1 MMKQFPFYRQL
12 DAMDCGPT
20 CLRMVAKHYG
30 KIYSL
35 QALRQKSYFTREGV
49 SLLGISDAA
58 ESIGFRTLMAKIPFK
73 KLKEE
78 APTPFIAHWRQRHF
92 VVVYGFKKDIV
103 YVADPSHGLI
113 QYTRQEFLDGWLYG
127 QPKEAEAG
135 IVLFLETTPAFY
147 TQDDEVSA
155 NKLSFGFLLAYLKP
169 YKRFLVQLFVG
180 MLVGSLLQL
189 IFPLLT
195 QSIVDVGINTQNIN
209 FVNLVLAGQ
218 LMLFFSRTAVEMI
231 RSWILL
237 HIGTRINISILSDFL
252 IKLMKLPLG
261 FFDTKMIGDL
271 LQRIG
276 DHKRIESFLTSSTL
290 SVVFSF
296 VNLLIFGVVLAYYD
310 LKIFGIFLLG
320 SLLYATWVLVFMKR
334 RRDLDY
340 KLFDQMAANQSNL
353 IQLISGMQEIKLQNC
368 ERQKRW
374 EWERIQASLFKVS
387 IKTLALNQYQES
399 GSIFINEAKN
409 IFITYM
415 AAKAVISGEITLGM
429 MLAVQ
434 SIIGQLNAPINEMIS
449 FIRSLQDAKISLERL
464 GEIHQKKNEEDDKEP
479 KVVLFPEDG
488 SLTLH
493 NIGFKY
499 EGAHAEKVLKNISL
513 TIPQGKT
520 TAIVGASGSGKTT
533 LIKLLLKFYEPT
545 HGEIKLGGM
554 GFSHFSNR
562 HWRERCGAVMQ
573 DGYIFNDTIAR
584 NIAVGDDDIDRERLL
599 YAVKVANI
607 QEYIESLALNYNTK
621 IGGDGHGLSQG
632 QRQRILIARAV
643 YKNPDY
649 IFFDEATNALDAN
662 NERAIMGNLN
672 SFLEGKTVVVVAHR
686 LSTVVNA
693 DQIIV
698 LDKGQ
703 IIEHG
708 THAELAG
715 QRGAYF
721 QLVRNQ
727 LELGT

>member
-1 MMKQFPFYRQL
+1 MKQFPFYRQL

>member
-1 MMKQFPFYRQL
+1 MKQFPFYRQL

-58 ESIGFRTLMAKIPFK
+58 EAIGFRTLMAKIPFE
-73 KLKEE
+73 KLKAE

-92 VVVYGFKKDIV
+92 VVVYGFKKDQV
-103 YVADPSHGLI
+103 LVADPSHGLI
-113 QYTRQEFLDGWLYG
+113 QYSRQEFLDGWLYG

-147 TQDDEVSA
+147 AQVGEESTG
-155 NKLSFGFLLAYLKP
+155 KLSFSFLLAYLKP

-296 VNLLIFGVVLAYYD
+296 VNLLIFGLVLAYYD

-320 SLLYATWVLVFMKR
+320 SVLYATWVLVFMRR

-374 EWERIQASLFKVS
+374 EWERIQAALFKVS

-415 AAKAVISGEITLGM
+415 AAKAVINGEITLGM

-434 SIIGQLNAPINEMIS
+434 SIIGQLNAPINEMIN
-449 FIRSLQDAKISLERL
+449 FIRASQDAKISLERL
-464 GEIHQKKNEEDDKEP
+464 GEIHQKKNEEDDKEQ
-479 KVVLFPEDG
+479 KLVLFPEDG

-493 NIGFKY
+493 HIGFKY
-499 EGAHAEKVLKNISL
+499 EGAHSEKVLRNISL

-545 HGEIKLGGM
+545 QGEIRLGGM

-584 NIAVGDDDIDRERLL
+584 NIAIGDDEIDRERLL

-662 NERAIMGNLN
+662 NERTIMGNLN
-672 SFLEGKTVVVVAHR
+672 SFLDGKTVVVVAHR

-703 IIEHG
+703 IIERG
-708 THAELAG
+708 THTELAG